1 MGPLSLPRRLSVL
14 GCTGSVGVST
24 LDLIEKSGAEVEIVA
39 LTAGRN
45 VERLAQ
51 QARQWRPKLAVI
63 EDETKLPELRDRLAG
78 TGIAAASGAN
88 AVVEAAAM

>member
-24 LDLIEKSGAEVEIVA
+24 LDLIEKSGAEVEMIA

-45 VERLAQ
+45 VERLAE
-51 QARQWRPKLAVI
+51 QA
-63 EDETKLPELRDRLAG
+63 
-78 TGIAAASGAN
+78 
-88 AVVEAAAM
+88 